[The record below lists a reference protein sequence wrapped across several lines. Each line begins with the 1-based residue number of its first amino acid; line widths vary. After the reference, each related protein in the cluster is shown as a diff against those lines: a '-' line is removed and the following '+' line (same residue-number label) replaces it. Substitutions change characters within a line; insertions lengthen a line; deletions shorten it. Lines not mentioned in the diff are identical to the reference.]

1 MTRMHADEVSTDAD
15 LVRRLLAGQ
24 FPQWAEQPIEPVPS
38 FGTDNA
44 MYRVGDDLVAR
55 LPRRTG
61 TTGTLARERRWLPE
75 LAPLLPVAAPVPL
88 AEGMPAEG
96 YPFEWCVYPWL
107 RGEEATADRIVDA
120 DRFADELAGLIAS
133 LRRIDPS
140 GGPEPGEDNFG
151 RGEPLAR
158 RDAATRVAIE
168 TLGAEAATAIW
179 DAALRTPPWQ
189 QPPVWIHGDLDAR
202 NLLVEDGRLS
212 GVIDWGCLGVGDPAY
227 DVMAA
232 WKVLPP
238 STHDRFRAALR
249 VDEGTWIRARGLVV
263 SQALI
268 ALAYYTMET
277 NPVLVLEARR
287 WLAASL
293 GE

>member
-1 MTRMHADEVSTDAD
+1 MRMHADEVPIDAA

-24 FPQWAEQPIEPVPS
+24 LPQWADLAIEPVRS

-44 MYRVGDDLVAR
+44 MYRIGDDLVAR
-55 LPRRTG
+55 LPRRERTVG
-61 TTGTLARERRWLPE
+61 PRAKERRWLPE

-88 AEGMPAEG
+88 AEGRPAEG

-107 RGEEATADRIVDA
+107 RGEEATAERVA
-120 DRFADELAGLIAS
+120 DPGRFADDLAELIAS
-133 LRRIDPS
+133 LRGIDPS
-140 GGPEPGEDNFG
+140 GGPAPGEDNFG
-151 RGEPLAR
+151 RGEPLAN
-158 RDAATRVAIE
+158 RDAATRAAIRA
-168 TLGAEAATAIW
+168 LGADTATPVW
-179 DAALRTPPWQ
+179 DAALRAPPWEQ
-189 QPPVWIHGDLDAR
+189 RPVWIHGDLDAR

-212 GVIDWGCLGVGDPAY
+212 AVIDWGCLGVGDPAY

-238 STHDRFRAALR
+238 GTHDRFRDALG
-249 VDEGTWIRARGLVV
+249 VDEATWVRARGLAV

-268 ALAYYTMET
+268 ALAYYTTET
-277 NPVLVLEARR
+277 NPALVRESRR

-293 GE
+293 NG